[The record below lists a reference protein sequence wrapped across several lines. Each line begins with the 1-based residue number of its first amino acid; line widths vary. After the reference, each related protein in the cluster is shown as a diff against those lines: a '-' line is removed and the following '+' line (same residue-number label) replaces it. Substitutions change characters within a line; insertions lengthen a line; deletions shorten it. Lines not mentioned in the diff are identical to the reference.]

1 MAISKQQEAVIAK
14 IVAYN
19 PATWFLACESEI
31 VKIAEEDRAE
41 FGKILLEAM
50 DVYKSKVQNAI
61 PILKRRPNLNP
72 EVNIRAWAMMHA
84 RFLARLFIK
93 HPTLCK
99 RLCVKL
105 SNEIYNPGW
114 RFHVQKFKDIEKH
127 KGEIEEQV
135 EAACRESQLFFSTHS
150 GYNFVIS
157 NHSNSASGSQS
168 KPQILPRFEGQS
180 RKRAAESL
188 LALSQSGSSSA
199 TGSIDVMS
207 ANVYPLDDAYYNYES
222 TSSSHLPSPQI
233 MPLQVHGGHD
243 QTTTSNS
250 QSSTRENQPKHVRIA
265 LALEKSAA
273 TELEAISK
281 MNGNSFYRTTQE
293 KSHQLHL
300 ERNIQSQIALQNGV
314 SDDELDRL
322 TSTNKLKKR
331 KRTSDSRRISAAEAA
346 IIPVSDIGDKQST
359 SGNSDGEIRVSDNR
373 QEVSSRQDLS
383 LSSMQGNAL
392 SEAATTNLSLGIE
405 YNFINNNSSP
415 AESVDRDSDER
426 FSLREMID
434 AMEFVA
440 EHPWVC
446 ENLLVHHVWDEY
458 KLFHEYNTEASKVAG
473 EEIQELNRAAARKA
487 TSYRHKGTEVGSP
500 NNSVHFTRSTNQTSH
515 LTSLPPAR
523 LVSSSQSTPSE
534 ANPTDEAN
542 ENDMTAAEG
551 EQAIAGA
558 AQAGFG
564 NRNFQLQVAT
574 VYRALGVVPTATGPV
589 PSNHARFYHDQS
601 SESFA
606 PNNNAPLRRA
616 RSSDRSSHDNNGPK
630 RRQQSSKMAHTVVD
644 EDTIVV
650 DTSSLVAA
658 HVHSV
663 PDYIAPSRRGRSSED
678 FIPAYAPP
686 RRRSQATIGQA
697 SVAHGTG
704 ANPATNSDRANIS
717 LAPAAT
723 RAQMREQLQ
732 VAAVCQS
739 LGRQNEMLSED
750 LGNDGARVEMEG
762 VEGAPS
768 EIHALTS
775 GMIHRGRDDSMYKI
789 HHDCRILSF
798 GLQANVSETFAQDQ
812 FLNLHGGA
820 GAPSDFCFNSIA
832 NQNMDSGIGLAP
844 HHRVATAA
852 GQYQEGFFD
861 NQTRREQEMGFLGVG
876 FPGPG
881 NLSFNHQI
889 PGIHGLSQPIA
900 ALDNPQEDFWM
911 HRSNFTDFGPFSM
924 GLGMEDNMDLELN
937 MDPSAN
943 ILPAPNLNDIRGP
956 ENDLA
961 DSRGNFNFDFGT
973 DNMPFQGPRQP
984 SHHLGAFNPDAG
996 SAGFGDMKQSFGGIN
1011 QNLGGRNQAPVGF
1024 EGMNDFMFQSTPPAQ
1039 FNGQFEFGNMNQS
1052 FHQPGRMDPVNVPEP
1067 PRRDRAGARSQPGEA
1082 VAPETPHRTRAGT
1095 RSQRHSGLSARVGN
1109 QFRFQDTESVDG
1121 DGDGDSVD
1129 GEDEEQN
1136 EEDGE
1141 EEVVE
1146 DEDDEDDF
1154 EEESPSKRA
1163 RHRKD
1168 SSRGSPRNSA
1178 KVPGKGS
1185 AKGTPRKLRKSP
1197 VKKGPKVAFNPRPAS
1212 APSTLDRGPARRYH
1226 QTTIN
1231 ISPGAFGHQ
1240 LNLEIPER

>member
-61 PILKRRPNLNP
+61 PILKRGPNLNP
-72 EVNIRAWAMMHA
+72 EVNMRAWAMMHA

-135 EAACRESQLFFSTHS
+135 EAACRE
-150 GYNFVIS
+150 N
-157 NHSNSASGSQS
+157 
-168 KPQILPRFEGQS
+168 
-180 RKRAAESL
+180 
-188 LALSQSGSSSA
+188 
-199 TGSIDVMS
+199 
-207 ANVYPLDDAYYNYES
+207 DAYYNYES

-273 TELEAISK
+273 AELEAISK

-322 TSTNKLKKR
+322 TSTKKLKKR

-359 SGNSDGEIRVSDNR
+359 SRNSDGEIRVSDNR

-458 KLFHEYNTEASKVAG
+458 KLFHEYNTEALKVAE

-616 RSSDRSSHDNNGPK
+616 RSSDRSSHENNGPK
-630 RRQQSSKMAHTVVD
+630 RRRQSSKMAHPVVD

-789 HHDCRILSF
+789 HHDCRIPSF

-820 GAPSDFCFNSIA
+820 GAPSDFCFNYIA

-881 NLSFNHQI
+881 TLSFNHQI

-900 ALDNPQEDFWM
+900 ALDNPQENFWM

-956 ENDLA
+956 ENNLA

-996 SAGFGDMKQSFGGIN
+996 SAGFSDMKQSFGSIN
-1011 QNLGGRNQAPVGF
+1011 QNPGGINQAPVGF
-1024 EGMNDFMFQSTPPAQ
+1024 EGMNDFMSQSTPPAQ

-1052 FHQPGRMDPVNVPEP
+1052 FHQPGRMDPVNVLEP

-1109 QFRFQDTESVDG
+1109 HFRFQDTESVDG
-1121 DGDGDSVD
+1121 DGDGDFVD
-1129 GEDEEQN
+1129 GEDEEQD

-1168 SSRGSPRNSA
+1168 SSRGSVRNSA
-1178 KVPGKGS
+1178 KAPAKGS
-1185 AKGTPRKLRKSP
+1185 AKGTPRKSRKSP